1 MKTVHAVVM
10 SYDEKYM
17 FLPVE
22 ETSQQL
28 MKAEVAII
36 SESTCNS
43 VNVYNGHIS
52 VRMMC
57 AGDLRG
63 GTDSC
68 QVSINGP
75 V

>member
-52 VRMMC
+52 ARMMC